1 MDLDSQISRQNAIMV
16 PANYLLYDETH
27 TDRRTQ
33 SMTEQNPGLFA
44 GADGTERC
52 WWCQG
57 HADYRKYHDD
67 EWGHPTVDDHR
78 LFEKVCLEGFQ
89 SGLSWLTILRKRDAF
104 RVAFE
109 NFDFHKV
116 ATFNDRRVA
125 KLLQNKGI
133 IRHQGKILATIHNA
147 ARAIEMETEFGSLAA
162 WFWQHEPP
170 QSREPLQSKADALF
184 RTTCHEAEQMS
195 QALKKRGWK
204 FVGPTTSYAFMQ
216 AMGMVNDHLQ
226 GCFKYA
232 AIEELRKKLQRPQ

>member
-1 MDLDSQISRQNAIMV
+1 MD
-16 PANYLLYDETH
+16 H
-27 TDRRTQ
+27 GTQ
-33 SMTEQNPGLFA
+33 SMTKQNPGLFT
-44 GADGTERC
+44 GADEQQRC

-57 HADYRKYHDD
+57 HADYQKYHDE
-67 EWGHPTVDDHR
+67 EWGHPTVDDQL

-109 NFDFHKV
+109 DFDFHKV
-116 ATFNDRRVA
+116 ATFTDRRVA

-133 IRHQGKILATIHNA
+133 VRHQGKILATIHNA
-147 ARAIEMETEFGSLAA
+147 ARAIEMEAEFGSLAA
-162 WFWQHEPP
+162 WFWQHEPL
-170 QSREPLQSKADALF
+170 QSRGPLESKADAMF

-195 QALKKRGWK
+195 KALKKRGWK

-226 GCFKYA
+226 GCSKYA
-232 AIEELRKKLQRPQ
+232 AIEKLRKNLQRPR